1 MEQLFPILIGALI
14 FGYQTYANY
23 KKEQEKAKKRD
34 FGRPMP
40 DNTIPMEVEIL
51 DPVQERAKRRASME
65 QDPKRF
71 ETQRSETKRFDTQ
84 RPQTKR
90 FDTQRSET
98 KRFDTQ
104 RPETRDFDTQRPQ
117 TKRRDAEWP
126 IKEWLET
133 LENPEKT
140 LRRAAPQ
147 KDSSK
152 NESPQKDL
160 AHYAEKRKAE
170 MSHERLAE
178 QYKKMTVPSVKKEA
192 SQKWQAPQVSSSIQ
206 QLEVL
211 ELQEDG
217 NFQGKAMQIDLRE
230 AVLHAAILER
240 KF

>member
-71 ETQRSETKRFDTQ
+71 
-84 RPQTKR
+84 
-90 FDTQRSET
+90 DTQRSET

-104 RPETRDFDTQRPQ
+104 RTQ

-178 QYKKMTVPSVKKEA
+178 QYKKMTASSVKKEA
-192 SQKWQAPQVSSSIQ
+192 SQKWQAAQVSSSNQ

-211 ELQEDG
+211 EIQEDG
-217 NFQGKAMQIDLRE
+217 NFQGEAMQIDLRE